1 MPPAAPPEREAKG
14 GAVKRFDWA
23 DLLRHHPIFSALSAA
38 EVERLL
44 ADDASDE
51 RSYPAGTTVIHVDE
65 VGDSLFLVGSGAIEV
80 VLPIDKDKHLGLA
93 VLRKGEI
100 FGEMAF
106 LERRPRSASAVAWEA
121 CVLLEIRGRA
131 FRSILDAHADVEM
144 KVLMKVSER
153 LRQANEQILDAQFR
167 GVDEKLR
174 LFNDKLDVEHRIVD
188 ASLRAAQT
196 VFDQTKQRADE
207 VISSFERTRTM
218 LQVTGSI
225 IGSVVTL
232 LVAGLGYFG
241 YNELRNVRDVAREA
255 RAGAETVKADVKE
268 VESARAS
275 LVGAKA
281 QLDETR
287 KVMLGLLDASFS
299 DAAARGD
306 VGDAVTVYRQ
316 YRALLGPGEGMPEP
330 LFNYVETRIRR
341 DSPERATDW
350 SDLLLLMA
358 EDARRAG
365 TDRQEAWAYYLLL
378 AQAALAKP
386 EAFEPAF
393 VRYQETMTQQKRR
406 GLKLDQADR
415 DMLDRLEQLFTRAE
429 LRKKQAFDR
438 VVAVARSL

>member
-1 MPPAAPPEREAKG
+1 MPPAAPSEREAKG

-23 DLLRHHPIFSALSAA
+23 DLLRHHPIFSALAA
-38 EVERLL
+38 EEIERLL
-44 ADDASDE
+44 DDDVSDE
-51 RSYPAGTTVIHVDE
+51 RSYPAGTTIIHVDE
-65 VGDSLFLVGSGAIEV
+65 VGDSLFLVGSGGVEI

-100 FGEMAF
+100 FGEMAS
-106 LERRPRSASAVAWEA
+106 LEGRPRSASAVAWEA
-121 CVLLEIRGRA
+121 CVLLEVRGRA
-131 FRSILDAHADVEM
+131 FRSILDAHPDVEM

-153 LRQANEQILDAQFR
+153 LRQANEQILNAQFR

-174 LFNDKLDVEHRIVD
+174 LFNEKLDVEHRIVD

-255 RAGAETVKADVKE
+255 RAGAETVKADMKE
-268 VESARAS
+268 VEAARAS

-287 KVMLGLLDASFS
+287 KVMLGLLDASFF
-299 DAAARGD
+299 DATARGD
-306 VGDAVTVYRQ
+306 VGDAATVYRQ
-316 YRALLGPGEGMPEP
+316 YRALLGPGEGVPEP
-330 LFNYVETRIRR
+330 LFNYVETNIRR
-341 DSPERATDW
+341 DAERATDW
-350 SDLLLLMA
+350 RDLLQLMA

-378 AQAALAKP
+378 AQAALSKP
-386 EAFEPAF
+386 EAFEQVFP
-393 VRYQETMTQQKRR
+393 RYQEMIAQQKRR
-406 GLKLDQADR
+406 GLKPDQTDLA
-415 DMLDRLEQLFTRAE
+415 MLERLGQLFDRAE
-429 LRKKQAFDR
+429 LRKKQAFER
-438 VVAVARSL
+438 VVAAARSL

>member
-1 MPPAAPPEREAKG
+1 MLPAAPPAREAMG
-14 GAVKRFDWA
+14 GAVKSFDWT

-38 EVERLL
+38 DVQRLL

-51 RSYPAGTTVIHVDE
+51 RGYPAGTTIIHVDE
-65 VGDSLFLVGSGAIEV
+65 VGDSLFLVGSGAVEV
-80 VLPIDKDKHLGLA
+80 VLPLDANKHVSLA

-106 LERRPRSASAVAWEA
+106 LEGRPRSASAVAWEA
-121 CVLLEIRGRA
+121 CVLLEMRGRA
-131 FRSILDAHADVEM
+131 FRAILDAHPDVEV
-144 KVLMKVSER
+144 KVLMRVSER

-174 LFNDKLDVEHRIVD
+174 LFNEKLDVEHRIVD

-255 RAGAETVKADVKE
+255 RAGADTVKADMKV
-268 VESARAS
+268 VEEAKAS
-275 LVGAKA
+275 LVSTRD
-281 QLDETR
+281 QLEETR
-287 KVMLGLLDASFS
+287 KVMLGLLRAAFS
-299 DAAARGD
+299 EAADQDD
-306 VGDAVTVYRQ
+306 VGDVMTAYRQ
-316 YRALLGPGEGMPEP
+316 YRALLGPSDPMPEA
-330 LFNYVETRIRR
+330 LFNYIETRIRR
-341 DSPERATDW
+341 TSADHPTDW
-350 SDLLLLMA
+350 SDLLALMA

-378 AQAALAKP
+378 AQTALARP
-386 EAFEPAF
+386 EAFDATF
-393 VRYQETMTQQKRR
+393 ARYQETMAQQKRR
-406 GLKLDQADR
+406 GLKLEQTDR
-415 DMLDRLEQLFTRAE
+415 EMLDRLAQLFGRADQ
-429 LRKKQAFDR
+429 RKRQSFER